1 MQATNVTAPDGLN
14 LAVQEWGNPHGPEI
28 LLIHGFNQS
37 HLSWL
42 RQVDDPAL
50 AANFRMITLDL
61 RGHGSSDKPLDK
73 ERYAHARWG
82 DDITAVI
89 KACGLRRPVLVGWS
103 FGGNVICDYVRS
115 FGTDTIAGINFVAA
129 ATKAE
134 TAYFGPG
141 RQNFPNMLSE
151 DLATNIAG
159 TRAFLRACFE
169 RQPAEDAF
177 EIMLAFNMVVPP
189 RVRAAVFE
197 HPRNTGDALAQIKC
211 PVLVTHGTE
220 DKVLLVALGRFT
232 AAAVPGAKLSLYDGV
247 GHGPFWEDAPR
258 FNQELAEFMR
268 GVNMTKQ

>member
-1 MQATNVTAPDGLN
+1 VRIAPAGAGRL
-14 LAVQEWGNPHGPEI
+14 VVRRQH
-28 LLIHGFNQS
+28 
-37 HLSWL
+37 HLRL
-42 RQVDDPAL
+42 RAQL
-50 AANFRMITLDL
+50 
-61 RGHGSSDKPLDK
+61 
-73 ERYAHARWG
+73 
-82 DDITAVI
+82 
-89 KACGLRRPVLVGWS
+89 
-103 FGGNVICDYVRS
+103 
-115 FGTDTIAGINFVAA
+115 GTDTIAGINFVAA

-169 RQPAEDAF
+169 RRPAEDAF

-211 PVLVTHGTE
+211 PVLVTHGTK

-232 AAAVPGAKLSLYDGV
+232 AALSPAQSSPSMTASDTGRS
-247 GHGPFWEDAPR
+247 GRMPR
-258 FNQELAEFMR
+258 ASTRSWLSSCAAS
-268 GVNMTKQ
+268 T